1 MNLKSRII
9 PEELFGKS
17 VYAHT
22 WSETNIHFPFLHEC
36 GVDYCPHGGTIAF
49 LFLADT
55 KELFMAG
62 TPGELKSVKFS
73 SEMEKAWLIYQ
84 PALRFFLKIYYV
96 RTAREVKWCCSHGPK
111 SNVAL
116 PVWIQTNLWHVCW
129 CIRSITIAIHIHT
142 QTTSQSS
149 KG

>member
-22 WSETNIHFPFLHEC
+22 WSETNIQFPFLHEC

-73 SEMEKAWLIYQ
+73 S
-84 PALRFFLKIYYV
+84 
-96 RTAREVKWCCSHGPK
+96 
-111 SNVAL
+111 
-116 PVWIQTNLWHVCW
+116 
-129 CIRSITIAIHIHT
+129 
-142 QTTSQSS
+142 
-149 KG
+149 